1 MANLTKAQR
10 HNRNLENVFNNYRQH
25 QDSLPS
31 AHLYSRFLEIAEE
44 KLSIS
49 KEEAINKYGLYT
61 VKEWETLL
69 SLGWNSTSK

>member
-10 HNRNLENVFNNYRQH
+10 HNRNLDKVFDNYEKLQNN
-25 QDSLPS
+25 LPTIG
-31 AHLYSRFLEIAEE
+31 LYIIFLKMAEE

-49 KEEAINKYGLYT
+49 KDEARNKYGLYT

-69 SLGWNSTSK
+69 KLGWNK